1 MGNNKEIGVD
11 IESAMAYLSLA
22 NGRDADEGN
31 RNVIR
36 NPPIRND
43 SEQGDLR
50 ETMTI
55 LHEKTV
61 KGLGGGSG
69 APNCSKCSHGD
80 ESWEDRWYGAGH
92 L

>member
-43 SEQGDLR
+43 SKQGDLR
-50 ETMTI
+50 ETMNI
-55 LHEKTV
+55 LYEMLRV
-61 KGLGGGSG
+61 LGLQVMDSNLDRTGV
-69 APNCSKCSHGD
+69 PKCR
-80 ESWEDRWYGAGH
+80 DR
-92 L
+92 